1 MRIHEMDKGRSP
13 DQWFV
18 VVSLTLALTATALY
32 FYTPAIEESR
42 PEIYPVGSELPGPL
56 AESGAGAQLVLGLRS
71 DCQYCVA
78 SSSFYSKLIEHC
90 RRSGVRVRVVTLES
104 PGAVRAALL
113 ASLDPDVDVR
123 QVPELDFRGTPAIV
137 LADGLNVV
145 VASWLGQLSPALE
158 QRVLNDVSTL
168 ARAVSLNNGP
178 AR

>member
-1 MRIHEMDKGRSP
+1 MDKGRLP
-13 DQWFV
+13 DRWFV
-18 VVSLTLALTATALY
+18 VVSLTLALTATGMY
-32 FYTPAIEESR
+32 FYAPALEESR
-42 PEIYPVGSELPGPL
+42 PEVFPVGSELPRTL

-71 DCQYCVA
+71 DCPYCVA

-104 PGAVRAALL
+104 PDAVRAVLFAD
-113 ASLDPDVDVR
+113 LDSDVDVR
-123 QVPELDFRGTPAIV
+123 RIRQLDFRGTPAIV

-158 QRVLNDVSTL
+158 RRVLDDVSSL
-168 ARAVSLNNGP
+168 ARAESLNKGS